1 MSVTHSQGAIP
12 MADNSD
18 VTFLHEIPVDLIVE
32 LGRAR
37 LTIGELAE
45 LGKDEVVELDRPA
58 DRPLDVIVGGKIFA
72 RGEVVMVGERL
83 ALRVTEILGKSE
95 EKSENA

>member
-1 MSVTHSQGAIP
+1 MSDTP
-12 MADNSD
+12 D
-18 VTFLHEIPVDLIVE
+18 VTFLHEIPVDLVVE

-37 LTIGELAE
+37 VTIRELAQ

-58 DRPLDVIVGGKIFA
+58 DRPLDVMVGGRVFA

-83 ALRVTEILGKSE
+83 ALRITELLGKSAEADESE
-95 EKSENA
+95 EDEVNA

>member
-1 MSVTHSQGAIP
+1 

-18 VTFLHEIPVDLIVE
+18 VTFLHEIPVDLVVE

-83 ALRVTEILGKSE
+83 ALRVTELLGKSDE
-95 EKSENA
+95 QAENA

>member
-1 MSVTHSQGAIP
+1 

-18 VTFLHEIPVDLIVE
+18 VTFLHEIPVDLVVE

-58 DRPLDVIVGGKIFA
+58 DRPLDVIVGGRVFA

-83 ALRVTEILGKSE
+83 ALRVTELIGKE
-95 EKSENA
+95 EEEVENA

>member
-1 MSVTHSQGAIP
+1 

-18 VTFLHEIPVDLIVE
+18 VTFLHEIPVDLVVE

-58 DRPLDVIVGGKIFA
+58 DRPLDVIVGGKVFA

-83 ALRVTEILGKSE
+83 ALRITELLGKSE
-95 EKSENA
+95 EKVENA

>member
-1 MSVTHSQGAIP
+1 MS
-12 MADNSD
+12 DNSD
-18 VTFLHEIPVDLIVE
+18 VTFLHEIPVDVVVE

-37 LTIGELAE
+37 ITIRELAQ

-58 DRPLDVIVGGKIFA
+58 DRPLDVMVGGRVFA

-83 ALRVTEILGKSE
+83 ALRITELLGKTEEPTSE
-95 EKSENA
+95 GEEEVSV

>member
-1 MSVTHSQGAIP
+1 

-18 VTFLHEIPVDLIVE
+18 VTFLHEIPVDLVVE

-58 DRPLDVIVGGKIFA
+58 DRPLDVIVGGRVFA

-83 ALRVTEILGKSE
+83 ALRVTELVGKSE
-95 EKSENA
+95 EEVENA

>member
-1 MSVTHSQGAIP
+1 MS
-12 MADNSD
+12 DNSD
-18 VTFLHEIPVDLIVE
+18 VTFLHEIPVDVVVE

-37 LTIGELAE
+37 ITIRELAQ

-58 DRPLDVIVGGKIFA
+58 DRPLDVMVGGRVFA

-83 ALRVTEILGKSE
+83 ALRITELLGKTE
-95 EKSENA
+95 EVNGEEEEASV

>member
-1 MSVTHSQGAIP
+1 MSDTP
-12 MADNSD
+12 D
-18 VTFLHEIPVDLIVE
+18 VTFLHEIPVDLVVE

-37 LTIGELAE
+37 VTIRELAQ

-58 DRPLDVIVGGKIFA
+58 DRPLDVMVGGRVFA

-83 ALRVTEILGKSE
+83 ALRITELLGKSAEADESE
-95 EKSENA
+95 EGEVTA

>member
-1 MSVTHSQGAIP
+1 

-18 VTFLHEIPVDLIVE
+18 VTFLHEIPVDLVVE

-83 ALRVTEILGKSE
+83 ALRVTELLGKSE
-95 EKSENA
+95 EQAENA

>member
-1 MSVTHSQGAIP
+1 MS
-12 MADNSD
+12 DNSD
-18 VTFLHEIPVDLIVE
+18 VTFLHEIPVDVVVE

-37 LTIGELAE
+37 ITIRELAQ

-58 DRPLDVIVGGKIFA
+58 DRPLDVMVGGRVFA

-83 ALRVTEILGKSE
+83 ALRITELLGKTEDALGE
-95 EKSENA
+95 EEEASV

>member
-1 MSVTHSQGAIP
+1 

-18 VTFLHEIPVDLIVE
+18 VTFLHEIPVDLVVE

-58 DRPLDVIVGGKIFA
+58 DRPLDVIVGGRVFA

-83 ALRVTEILGKSE
+83 ALRVTELVGKAE
-95 EKSENA
+95 EEVENA

>member
-1 MSVTHSQGAIP
+1 MS
-12 MADNSD
+12 DNSD
-18 VTFLHEIPVDLIVE
+18 VTFLHEIPVDVVVE

-37 LTIGELAE
+37 ITIRELAQ

-58 DRPLDVIVGGKIFA
+58 DRPLDVMVGGRVFA

-83 ALRVTEILGKSE
+83 ALRITELLGKTE
-95 EKSENA
+95 EANADEEEASV

>member
-1 MSVTHSQGAIP
+1 

-18 VTFLHEIPVDLIVE
+18 VTFLHEIPVDLVVE

-83 ALRVTEILGKSE
+83 ALRVTELLGKPDE
-95 EKSENA
+95 QVENA

>member
-1 MSVTHSQGAIP
+1 

-18 VTFLHEIPVDLIVE
+18 VTFLHEIPVDLVVE

-58 DRPLDVIVGGKIFA
+58 DRPLDVIVGGRVFA

-83 ALRVTEILGKSE
+83 ALRVTELVGKPE
-95 EKSENA
+95 EEVENA

>member
-1 MSVTHSQGAIP
+1 
-12 MADNSD
+12 
-18 VTFLHEIPVDLIVE
+18 VE

-37 LTIGELAE
+37 ITIRELAQ

-58 DRPLDVIVGGKIFA
+58 DRPLDVMVGGRVFA

-83 ALRVTEILGKSE
+83 ALRITELLGKTEDALGE
-95 EKSENA
+95 EEEASV

>member
-1 MSVTHSQGAIP
+1 

-18 VTFLHEIPVDLIVE
+18 VTFLHEIPVDLVVE

-83 ALRVTEILGKSE
+83 ALRVTELLGKSE
-95 EKSENA
+95 EQVENA

>member
-1 MSVTHSQGAIP
+1 

-18 VTFLHEIPVDLIVE
+18 VTFLHEIPVDLVVE

-83 ALRVTEILGKSE
+83 ALRVTELLGKPDE
-95 EKSENA
+95 QVEKA

>member
-1 MSVTHSQGAIP
+1 

-18 VTFLHEIPVDLIVE
+18 VTFLHEIPVDLVVE

-58 DRPLDVIVGGKIFA
+58 DRPLDVIVGGRVFA

-83 ALRVTEILGKSE
+83 ALRVTELIGKAE
-95 EKSENA
+95 EDVENA

>member
-1 MSVTHSQGAIP
+1 
-12 MADNSD
+12 MADNSG
-18 VTFLHEIPVDLIVE
+18 VTFLHEIPVDLVVE

-83 ALRVTEILGKSE
+83 ALRITELLGKSE
-95 EKSENA
+95 EQAEKA

>member
-1 MSVTHSQGAIP
+1 

-18 VTFLHEIPVDLIVE
+18 VTFLHEIPVDLVVE

-58 DRPLDVIVGGKIFA
+58 DRPLDVIVGGRVFA

-83 ALRVTEILGKSE
+83 ALRVTELIGRPE
-95 EKSENA
+95 EDEVENA

>member
-1 MSVTHSQGAIP
+1 

-58 DRPLDVIVGGKIFA
+58 DRPLDVIVGGRIFA

-83 ALRVTEILGKSE
+83 ALRVTELIGRAE
-95 EKSENA
+95 DEVENA